1 MVGGRILIVANVL
14 AILFLYVII
23 ENHLLNSKLF
33 QERITTRISKYTAFC
48 RFADDSLPKFH
59 MEKEISH
66 QSCRSWNGTLQ
77 ICMAL
82 TNKAGMAVIRVCL
95 SGDVELNSGPSI
107 NQGNADLPYQFELP
121 AKGIRI
127 GQWNINHLTDTKF
140 EQIKLLLPSS
150 SK

>member
-95 SGDVELNSGPSI
+95 SGDVELNPGPSI
-107 NQGNADLPYQFELP
+107 NQGNAALS
-121 AKGIRI
+121 I
-127 GQWNINHLTDTKF
+127 
-140 EQIKLLLPSS
+140 
-150 SK
+150 

>member
-33 QERITTRISKYTAFC
+33 QERITTRISMYTAFC
-48 RFADDSLPKFH
+48 RFADDSSLPC
-59 MEKEISH
+59 EGLN

-82 TNKAGMAVIRVCL
+82 ANKTDMAGIRVCL
-95 SGDVELNSGPSI
+95 SGDVELNPGPSI
-107 NQGNADLPYQFELP
+107 NQGNAALS
-121 AKGIRI
+121 I
-127 GQWNINHLTDTKF
+127 
-140 EQIKLLLPSS
+140 
-150 SK
+150 

>member
-23 ENHLLNSKLF
+23 ENHLFNSKLF

-77 ICMAL
+77 ICMVLA
-82 TNKAGMAVIRVCL
+82 NKTDMAGIRVCL
-95 SGDVELNSGPSI
+95 SGDVELNPGPSI
-107 NQGNADLPYQFELP
+107 NQRNAALY
-121 AKGIRI
+121 
-127 GQWNINHLTDTKF
+127 NIDIL
-140 EQIKLLLPSS
+140 SA
-150 SK
+150 